1 MLRHVELP
9 PWTDDEEAL
18 LTNADRR
25 TPDASAAAPMTVKLT
40 DPDLS
45 LSKCHVGT
53 LNRARSDWAMAR
65 K

>member
-1 MLRHVELP
+1 MLCHVELS
-9 PWTDDEEAL
+9 PWTDDQEAL
-18 LTNADRR
+18 LTNADRQA
-25 TPDASAAAPMTVKLT
+25 PDASAPAPMTVKLT

-53 LNRARSDWAMAR
+53 LNRARSDWARAR

>member
-1 MLRHVELP
+1 
-9 PWTDDEEAL
+9 
-18 LTNADRR
+18 
-25 TPDASAAAPMTVKLT
+25 MTVKLT